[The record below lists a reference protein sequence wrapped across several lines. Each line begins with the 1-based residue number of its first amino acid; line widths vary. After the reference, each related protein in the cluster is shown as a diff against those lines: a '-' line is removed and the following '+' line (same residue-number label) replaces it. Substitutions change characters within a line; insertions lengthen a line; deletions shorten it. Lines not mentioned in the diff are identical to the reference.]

1 MSTSDVHSRLLVA
14 GLRQLLDSQLLP
26 SEPLWKRVPTRDE
39 HGQLLSDFMM
49 LIPGLKTFSEH
60 KLQQTLQRLETI
72 LQRYAAY
79 VVFADL
85 NLKLSVLWVSVR
97 PRPGICAEIPAAI
110 HATIPEAKLVAQ
122 HQRSV

>member
-1 MSTSDVHSRLLVA
+1 MDSSTQNSLTPSKA
-14 GLRQLLDSQLLP
+14 NQQLLGQSLLP

-49 LIPGLKTFSEH
+49 LIPGLKSFSQS
-60 KLQQTLQRLETI
+60 KLNHTLRQLENI
-72 LQRYAAY
+72 LQHYASF

-97 PRPGICAEIPAAI
+97 PMPGICAEIPAAI
-110 HATIPEAKLVAQ
+110 HACIPEAKLVAQ
-122 HQRSV
+122 HHRAV